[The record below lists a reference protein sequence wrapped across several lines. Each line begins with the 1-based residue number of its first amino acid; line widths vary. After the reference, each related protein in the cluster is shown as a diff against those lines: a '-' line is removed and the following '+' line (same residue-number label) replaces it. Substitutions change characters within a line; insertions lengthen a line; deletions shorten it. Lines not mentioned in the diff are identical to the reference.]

1 MRLIYI
7 YMLIH
12 THTHVYIHIYLYTQ
26 TSFPIPWTSSVT
38 DLSKIL
44 NTYSRA
50 RVSKLFL

>member
-12 THTHVYIHIYLYTQ
+12 THTHVYTHIFVYTD
-26 TSFPIPWTSSVT
+26 FLPNPVDFLCT

-44 NTYSRA
+44 NT
-50 RVSKLFL
+50 VL